1 MIYRAIGKA
10 VVKFAVVFVR
20 RRYGRQIRFAIG
32 FGLAALLIGGYL
44 AARDV
49 PEG

>member
-1 MIYRAIGKA
+1 MIYKAIGKA
-10 VVKFAVVFVR
+10 VVKFGILFVR
-20 RRYGRQIRFAIG
+20 RRYGRQIRFALG

-44 AARDV
+44 ASREV